1 MACPDENRAAKTGAG
16 ELKTTANSKIAGSE
30 RLVIALASA
39 YVHTTQLSCGTAGNK
54 VLLLRQQYPME
65 TV

>member
-1 MACPDENRAAKTGAG
+1 MACPNVNRAAKTGAG
-16 ELKTTANSKIAGSE
+16 ELKPSANPQIGGSE
-30 RLVIALASA
+30 RLMIALASA
-39 YVHTTQLSCGTAGNK
+39 YVWTTLLSCGRAGNK